1 MHMNKNLMIVTG
13 TSGCPIE
20 AQNILKQS
28 KINVICAKDFSEA
41 KAGLFTYSPAF
52 VLVNYNIKE
61 FNSLFMQISSSQ
73 IDPRPYIM
81 VAGVCKNG
89 DERASMLKR
98 GADHCV
104 DYPINANEI
113 AAVIESVFRRSANQ
127 STVRYKELAI
137 HMSTRTV
144 TMKGEPVA
152 LTRREYDVLCVLA
165 AHVGAVVK
173 KEEIYHSVWR
183 CDYTPKNTN
192 VSDQISSLRAKLGLN
207 GKDSTYIRTVIGVGY
222 TFGAIT
228 E

>member
-1 MHMNKNLMIVTG
+1 MHMNRNLMIITG
-13 TSGCPIE
+13 ESGCPIE
-20 AQNILKQS
+20 AQNILERS
-28 KINVICAKDFSEA
+28 KLNVIYARNFSEA

-61 FNSLFMQISSSQ
+61 FNSLFMKLSTSQ
-73 IDPRPYIM
+73 VDPRPYIM
-81 VAGVCKNG
+81 VASTYRNG
-89 DERASMLKR
+89 DERASMLKC

-104 DYPINANEI
+104 DYPINANEV
-113 AAVIESVFRRSANQ
+113 AAVIESVFRRRANQ
-127 STVRYKELAI
+127 STIQYKELAI

-152 LTRREYDVLCVLA
+152 LTRREYDVLRVLA
-165 AHVGAVVK
+165 AHIGTVVT

-183 CDYTPKNTN
+183 CDYNPKSTN

-207 GKDSTYIRTVIGVGY
+207 SKDSTYIRTVIGIGY
-222 TFGAIT
+222 KFGSIA